1 MLQISCNILFSVV
14 IQEIHLVLKMSYPI
28 SKNTSLVGKIKH
40 LLTSTVS
47 LGVEAKPV
55 LRLVDRDDF
64 QLNGKDMELYLGTP
78 EQPLFSWS
86 EVRGTIDIT
95 KRRLKI

>member
-1 MLQISCNILFSVV
+1 
-14 IQEIHLVLKMSYPI
+14 MSYPI

-78 EQPLFSWS
+78 EQPLFSCKFKQS
-86 EVRGTIDIT
+86 ECVVFVKGVAKCFSFTQATFFETVEVKLPVRY
-95 KRRLKI
+95 